1 MGVKVETM
9 DRMKHGVR
17 VKQRLPSSS
26 GAPDGFEA
34 FVAETAGH
42 LMRTAV
48 LLCRDHHLAEDLT
61 QTTYAKLFAS
71 WRRVTASTNP
81 LAYARTTLLRTF
93 LSQRRLRSSTERP
106 SDSLPDAAAPATDH
120 PQRLD
125 LLTALAE
132 LSPDDRAVLVL
143 RYWEDLSVAET
154 AHLLDIK
161 ETTCR
166 ARSSRALA
174 RLRTRF
180 PELEE
185 RS

>member
-1 MGVKVETM
+1 MGARATVEQL
-9 DRMKHGVR
+9 RAS
-17 VKQRLPSSS
+17 PA
-26 GAPDGFEA
+26 GAPDDFEA
-34 FVAETAGH
+34 FVAETAAR

-71 WRRVTASTNP
+71 WRRVKASSNP

-106 SDSLPDAAAPATDH
+106 SDSLPEAAAPGTDH
-120 PQRLD
+120 AQRLD
-125 LLTALAE
+125 LLAALAE

-166 ARSSRALA
+166 ARASRALA

-180 PELEE
+180 PELEDLT
-185 RS
+185 